1 MVKNK
6 RVTKPE
12 KEPNLLQKIKGA
24 INSGQYRDAIHA
36 TERSIEREITRP
48 EYLYVLKNGRHE
60 KSKDKFKQEYNS
72 WNYAIRG
79 KTLDERELRVVI
91 SFEENGLLVITVID
105 LELK

>member
-1 MVKNK
+1 MVNNK
-6 RVTKPE
+6 LFSKPE
-12 KEPNLLQKIKGA
+12 KEPNLLQKIKDA
-24 INSGQYRDAIHA
+24 INSGQYRDAVHA

>member
-1 MVKNK
+1 MVNNK
-6 RVTKPE
+6 LFSKPE
-12 KEPNLLQKIKGA
+12 KEPNLLQKIKDA
-24 INSGQYRDAIHA
+24 INSGQYRDATHA
-36 TERSIEREITRP
+36 TERTIEREITRP